1 MVITIMNE
9 MNNKH
14 LNNKYKL
21 ERKIAEGG
29 MSSIYLC
36 TNIELGNKWI
46 AKRIDIKYSGYIYE
60 EEILKKLNHMNLPKI
75 IDICKDDSGIYII
88 ESYIEG
94 ISLQKKLDNLERF
107 NVEKVIDYSLQLCE
121 VLIYLHNM
129 KPKAI
134 IHKDIKPSNII
145 VTEYDRLVLID
156 FGISEELGGIK
167 GSLKA
172 GTNAYASPEQL
183 VRSSKNDTRGDIY
196 SLGILMYR
204 MLTGQLPG
212 NVESANT
219 QRKSAIYR
227 RLLEISEHGS
237 AFLPE
242 ERYQRVE
249 EIKKDLLITRNK
261 VILIKESNKIR
272 KKLIL
277 GLIIILSIIDY
288 ICLFIGLIFFK
299 G

>member
-1 MVITIMNE
+1 MVITMMDD
-9 MNNKH
+9 MNNKY

-46 AKRIDIKYSGYIYE
+46 AKKIEIKYSGYIYE
-60 EEILKKLNHMNLPKI
+60 EEILKKLNHMSLPKI

-94 ISLQKKLDNLERF
+94 ISLQKKLNNLGRF
-107 NVEKVIDYSLQLCE
+107 NADRVIDYALQLCE

-129 KPKAI
+129 KPRAI

-145 VTEYDRLVLID
+145 ITEYDKLVLID
-156 FGISEELGGIK
+156 FGISEELGSMK

-183 VRSSKNDTRGDIY
+183 ISSNGNDTRGDIY
-196 SLGILMYR
+196 SLGILIYQ

-212 NVESANT
+212 NVEPACIPKKT
-219 QRKSAIYR
+219 VTYRK
-227 RLLEISEHGS
+227 LHEICDNCS
-237 AFLPE
+237 AFLPD

-249 EIKKDLLITRNK
+249 EIKKDLLIVRNK
-261 VILIKESNKIR
+261 YILLKESNKI
-272 KKLIL
+272 KKKFIL
-277 GLIIILSIIDY
+277 GLIVILSIIDY

>member
-1 MVITIMNE
+1 MSE
-9 MNNKH
+9 MINKY

-46 AKRIDIKYSGYIYE
+46 AKKIDKKYTNYIFE
-60 EEILKKLNHMNLPKI
+60 EEILKKLNHMSLPKI

-107 NVEKVIDYSLQLCE
+107 HVDKVIDYSLQLCE
-121 VLIYLHNM
+121 VLIYLHNL
-129 KPKAI
+129 KPNAI

-145 VTEYDRLVLID
+145 ITEYGKLVLID
-156 FGISEELGGIK
+156 FGISEELGGLK

-183 VRSSKNDTRGDIY
+183 VNSSKTDTRGDIY
-196 SLGILMYR
+196 SIGILIYR

-212 NVESANT
+212 NIEPSNIR
-219 QRKSAIYR
+219 RKSVIYR
-227 RLLEISEHGS
+227 RLLEISESSS

-261 VILIKESNKIR
+261 VILIKESYKV
-272 KKLIL
+272 KKKFILCLIV
-277 GLIIILSIIDY
+277 ILSIIDY
-288 ICLFIGLIFFK
+288 ICFFIALIFFK

>member
-1 MVITIMNE
+1 MSE
-9 MNNKH
+9 MNSKH

-29 MSSIYLC
+29 MSSIFLC

-46 AKRIDIKYSGYIYE
+46 AKKIDKKYISYIYE
-60 EEILKKLNHMNLPKI
+60 EEILKKLNHMSLPKI

-88 ESYIEG
+88 ENYIEG

-107 NVEKVIDYSLQLCE
+107 NVDKVIDYSLQLCE
-121 VLIYLHNM
+121 VLIYLHNL

-134 IHKDIKPSNII
+134 IHRDIKPSNII
-145 VTEYDRLVLID
+145 ITEYGKLVLID
-156 FGISEELGGIK
+156 FGISEELGGLK

-183 VRSSKNDTRGDIY
+183 VSSGKTDTRGDIY
-196 SLGILMYR
+196 SLGILIYR

-212 NVESANT
+212 NIESSSIP
-219 QRKSAIYR
+219 RKSVIYR
-227 RLLEISEHGS
+227 RLLEISESSS

-261 VILIKESNKIR
+261 VILIKEGYKI
-272 KKLIL
+272 KKKFILCLIV
-277 GLIIILSIIDY
+277 ILSIIDY
-288 ICLFIGLIFFK
+288 ICLFIALIFFK

>member
-1 MVITIMNE
+1 MDKI
-9 MNNKH
+9 NNKH

-46 AKRIDIKYSGYIYE
+46 AKHIDTKYASYIYE
-60 EEILKKLNHMNLPKI
+60 EEILKKLNHMSLPKI

-107 NVEKVIDYSLQLCE
+107 DVDKVIDYSLQLSE

-145 VTEYDRLVLID
+145 ITEYDKLVLID
-156 FGISEELGGIK
+156 FGISEELGGAK
-167 GSLKA
+167 NNLKA
-172 GTNAYASPEQL
+172 GTDAYASPEQL
-183 VRSSKNDTRGDIY
+183 VSSIGNDTRGDIY
-196 SLGILMYR
+196 SLSILMYR

-212 NVESANT
+212 KIQSANI
-219 QRKSAIYR
+219 QRNSVVYR
-227 RLLEISEHGS
+227 RLLEISEKGS

-242 ERYQRVE
+242 ERYQSVE
-249 EIKKDLLITRNK
+249 EIKKDLLIIRNK
-261 VILIKESNKIR
+261 VILIKESNKI
-272 KKLIL
+272 KKKFIL
-277 GLIIILSIIDY
+277 GMIIILSIIDY
-288 ICLFIGLIFFK
+288 LCLFIGLIFFK

>member
-1 MVITIMNE
+1 MVIKMMDE
-9 MNNKH
+9 NKNKY

-46 AKRIDIKYSGYIYE
+46 AKKIDIKYASYIYE
-60 EEILKKLNHMNLPKI
+60 EEILKKLNHMSLPKI

-107 NVEKVIDYSLQLCE
+107 HVDKVIDYALQLCE
-121 VLIYLHNM
+121 VLMYLHNM
-129 KPKAI
+129 KPRAI

-145 VTEYDRLVLID
+145 ITEYDKLVLID

-183 VRSSKNDTRGDIY
+183 VSFSRNDTRGDIY
-196 SLGILMYR
+196 SLGILIYR

-212 NVESANT
+212 NVEGANIP
-219 QRKSAIYR
+219 KNSVIYR
-227 RLLEISEHGS
+227 RLLKISGDS
-237 AFLPE
+237 STFLPE

-261 VILIKESNKIR
+261 VILIKESSKI
-272 KKLIL
+272 KKKFIL
-277 GLIIILSIIDY
+277 GLIIILSIINY